1 MEDDDDYIPDFLK
14 EDSVVESPFSL
25 DDMVMPSDYEWTH
38 LNDDFSVEGILKLNK
53 EGKNQG
59 LNLTGNQMW
68 ALDKIKD
75 NLYNW
80 DNEPEFSDIFHKEFC
95 KKYGISLSDLRTLE
109 RKGLIKL
116 SKDDYYFKKRGY
128 IVYPK
133 PLMYLVYISN
143 QDYPDWFIRGSK
155 EMGLWKAESFEAK
168 GYAPDKPFY
177 ATTHEIGTTT
187 VMHPINCGHYKM
199 VMNGTG
205 VWDSPTFYD
214 TIEEMFTDK
223 FDEIMETQAEGMID
237 YLDTEIGQETKRK
250 YQAIKT
256 IGDARK
262 FAKRN
267 YDFKIDFAPCF
278 RKERDYDSKAL
289 NALPITVAPIY
300 DEDYFDAESKKM
312 NPLEKAGISGMASGA
327 TMEGLETLMAAE
339 DKREKANR
347 LINKVLNMVIKD
359 VWNHFQMNDDDTL
372 DDYLE
377 SPPEMLYTDSTRTHL
392 KYSKYIFVHS
402 ADWDVEYGHYDGDY
416 EPGYFQP
423 TYESNQRAI
432 KLEEK
437 LRAKYN
443 TKAISINLEN
453 SYNRN
458 HKYGVEVS
466 YNAETLMAAEGQGF
480 EYYFLVDDDGKVTND
495 FSSLEEAQIARS
507 YVPHKNLK
515 IMRRRFEGRNMTGK
529 TTEVR
534 EFDPYS
540 VPNYF
545 KNNYHS
551 EEEELSKEQ
560 LSAYF
565 ARLKNQNPDLAKEI
579 EYSVKE
585 QSYLPRVD
593 INKAGF
599 DDDIIEAWVDL
610 VAVED
615 DKYAPF
621 ERCDECEGEG
631 YVLTSY
637 TSATRFEPADGDGED
652 CSYCEGTGEID
663 PAEYMY
669 SNDDGK
675 VGYLAETFE
684 APMKGAQPRRGR
696 YEVALP
702 LDKTHTSAIRKALK
716 DNYKG
721 FNFSVKMNGNTTVVI
736 NLKSGKQ
743 EIDDWDSMENGI
755 IDLAIDTIWD
765 MEKGDEHYV
774 YFDTKDEMGIDV
786 YCFLGAFGNKEYIV
800 KNAETKL
807 SKTSCCCGADEAN
820 PCVCMKAPEPM
831 ECSAKAPKCAC
842 YKALEKNA
850 EFLYYY
856 VLNEKGESPAD
867 FNTLEEAQTYVANS
881 SEPLEIYERRSR
893 DDEAYKMDKKMNA
906 EYDEE
911 DMVFCNHCSDI
922 VGNEKEVYGDETVE
936 YEMANGELVCVPCYK
951 EWMEEYKNDLDPHY
965 SPFYAENF
973 EARDN
978 SWCVNHGWIRG
989 GTKIE
994 DIIPCSNCNDMIC
1007 DGCRCGGCGNCNTSD
1022 CCECSHNQAAESFI
1036 KSPYVWGAGIFAL
1049 TFGILSRKR

>member
-80 DNEPEFSDIFHKEFC
+80 DNEPEFSDIFHKQFC

-177 ATTHEIGTTT
+177 ATTHENAPTT

-205 VWDSPTFYD
+205 VWWRPTFYD

-262 FAKRN
+262 FAKKHFG
-267 YDFKIDFAPCF
+267 FKLDFAPCF

-675 VGYLAETFE
+675 VGYLAE
-684 APMKGAQPRRGR
+684 
-696 YEVALP
+696 
-702 LDKTHTSAIRKALK
+702 
-716 DNYKG
+716 
-721 FNFSVKMNGNTTVVI
+721 
-736 NLKSGKQ
+736 
-743 EIDDWDSMENGI
+743 
-755 IDLAIDTIWD
+755 
-765 MEKGDEHYV
+765 
-774 YFDTKDEMGIDV
+774 
-786 YCFLGAFGNKEYIV
+786 
-800 KNAETKL
+800 NAETKL

-936 YEMANGELVCVPCYK
+936 YEMANGELVCIPCHK
-951 EWMEEYKNDLDPHY
+951 IWMKEYKNDLDPHY

>member
-1 MEDDDDYIPDFLK
+1 MILDGIELPVCCGEGFRIYPYNGDVIITCDGTPKFTGTNITRFNKCNKSKTLNNLKDGILWEDCDYCGGDLYEETKKSTSELPDDEEDLTVCEDCWEKHYTESLGAESKKTEDDDDYLPDFLK
-14 EDSVVESPFSL
+14 EDSVVESPFGL
-25 DDMVMPSDYEWTH
+25 DDMVMPSDYEWNY
-38 LNDDFSVEGILKLNK
+38 LIDDYSVEGIKKARLGSLFIK
-53 EGKNQG
+53 
-59 LNLTGNQMW
+59 LTGNQRRT
-68 ALDKIKD
+68 LDKIRAK
-75 NLYNW
+75 LYNW
-80 DNEPEFSDIFHKEFC
+80 DSEPSYSDIFHKEFC
-95 KKYGISLSDLRTLE
+95 KTEGVSLSVLKTLE
-109 RKGLIKL
+109 KKGLIKL
-116 SKDDYYFKKRGY
+116 SKDDYYFKERGY

-133 PLMYLVYISN
+133 PMMYAFYITN
-143 QDYPDWFIRGSK
+143 EEDYPDWFIPEAK
-155 EMGLWKAESFEAK
+155 EKGLWK
-168 GYAPDKPFY
+168 
-177 ATTHEIGTTT
+177 
-187 VMHPINCGHYKM
+187 
-199 VMNGTG
+199 
-205 VWDSPTFYD
+205 
-214 TIEEMFTDK
+214 
-223 FDEIMETQAEGMID
+223 
-237 YLDTEIGQETKRK
+237 
-250 YQAIKT
+250 
-256 IGDARK
+256 
-262 FAKRN
+262 
-267 YDFKIDFAPCF
+267 
-278 RKERDYDSKAL
+278 
-289 NALPITVAPIY
+289 
-300 DEDYFDAESKKM
+300 AESKKM
-312 NPLEKAGISGMASGA
+312 NPLEKEGISGMASGA
-327 TMEGLETLMAAE
+327 TMEGL
-339 DKREKANR
+339 
-347 LINKVLNMVIKD
+347 
-359 VWNHFQMNDDDTL
+359 
-372 DDYLE
+372 
-377 SPPEMLYTDSTRTHL
+377 
-392 KYSKYIFVHS
+392 
-402 ADWDVEYGHYDGDY
+402 
-416 EPGYFQP
+416 
-423 TYESNQRAI
+423 
-432 KLEEK
+432 
-437 LRAKYN
+437 
-443 TKAISINLEN
+443 
-453 SYNRN
+453 
-458 HKYGVEVS
+458 
-466 YNAETLMAAEGQGF
+466 ETLMAAEGQGF

-936 YEMANGELVCVPCYK
+936 YEMANGELVCIPCHK
-951 EWMEEYKNDLDPHY
+951 IWMKEYKNDLDPHY
-965 SPFYAENF
+965 SPFYAE
-973 EARDN
+973 
-978 SWCVNHGWIRG
+978 
-989 GTKIE
+989 
-994 DIIPCSNCNDMIC
+994 
-1007 DGCRCGGCGNCNTSD
+1007 
-1022 CCECSHNQAAESFI
+1022 SFI
-1036 KSPYVWGAGIFAL
+1036 KSHYVWGVGIFAL
-1049 TFGILSRKR
+1049 TLGLLSRKR

>member
-80 DNEPEFSDIFHKEFC
+80 DDEPEFSDIFHKEFC
-95 KKYGISLSDLRTLE
+95 KKYGISLSILRTLE

-116 SKDDYYFKKRGY
+116 SKDDYYFKERGY

-155 EMGLWKAESFEAK
+155 EMGLWKAESFEAR

-177 ATTHEIGTTT
+177 ATTHENAPTT
-187 VMHPINCGHYKM
+187 VMHPIKCGHYKM

-205 VWDSPTFYD
+205 VWMSPTFYD

-223 FDEIMETQAEGMID
+223 FDEIMDTQAEGMID

-262 FAKRN
+262 FAKRHF
-267 YDFKIDFAPCF
+267 DFKIDFAPCF

-327 TMEGLETLMAAE
+327 TMEGL
-339 DKREKANR
+339 
-347 LINKVLNMVIKD
+347 
-359 VWNHFQMNDDDTL
+359 
-372 DDYLE
+372 
-377 SPPEMLYTDSTRTHL
+377 
-392 KYSKYIFVHS
+392 
-402 ADWDVEYGHYDGDY
+402 
-416 EPGYFQP
+416 
-423 TYESNQRAI
+423 
-432 KLEEK
+432 
-437 LRAKYN
+437 
-443 TKAISINLEN
+443 
-453 SYNRN
+453 
-458 HKYGVEVS
+458 
-466 YNAETLMAAEGQGF
+466 ETLMAAEGQGF

-675 VGYLAETFE
+675 VGYLAE
-684 APMKGAQPRRGR
+684 
-696 YEVALP
+696 
-702 LDKTHTSAIRKALK
+702 
-716 DNYKG
+716 
-721 FNFSVKMNGNTTVVI
+721 
-736 NLKSGKQ
+736 
-743 EIDDWDSMENGI
+743 
-755 IDLAIDTIWD
+755 
-765 MEKGDEHYV
+765 
-774 YFDTKDEMGIDV
+774 
-786 YCFLGAFGNKEYIV
+786 
-800 KNAETKL
+800 NAETKL

-936 YEMANGELVCVPCYK
+936 YEMANGELVCIPCHK
-951 EWMEEYKNDLDPHY
+951 IWMKEYKNDLDPHY
-965 SPFYAENF
+965 SPFYAE
-973 EARDN
+973 
-978 SWCVNHGWIRG
+978 
-989 GTKIE
+989 
-994 DIIPCSNCNDMIC
+994 
-1007 DGCRCGGCGNCNTSD
+1007 
-1022 CCECSHNQAAESFI
+1022 SFI
-1036 KSPYVWGAGIFAL
+1036 KSHYVWGVGIFAL
-1049 TFGILSRKR
+1049 TLGLLSRKR